1 MNGGSRAA
9 SRRTLREFG
18 LVVGGLLAVA
28 GAWWTWRDRFG
39 WGPEVLLGCGLALA
53 LAGALVPQRLRWLY
67 GKWMAL
73 AEALGAVVGTVA
85 LAVVFF
91 GVMTPIG
98 LLRRLSGADPLLRR
112 APRAVSWWQPYSPRV
127 ADPKHFE
134 KMY

>member
-1 MNGGSRAA
+1 
-9 SRRTLREFG
+9 
-18 LVVGGLLAVA
+18 
-28 GAWWTWRDRFG
+28 
-39 WGPEVLLGCGLALA
+39 
-53 LAGALVPQRLRWLY
+53 
-67 GKWMAL
+67 MAL